1 MDIVFYLIASLIPP
15 RTRAL
20 SQRAAAATRNPVFG
34 AALVRAP
41 VAAGLSRA
49 RPLSPSTLLPAFSL
63 PCVLF
68 LPVLSPFSPLPSATL
83 VWLPWSDLPFRA
95 TRALSSLRASGRC
108 ACDGQ
113 GVVAVDE

>member
-49 RPLSPSTLLPAFSL
+49 RPLSPTFSL